1 MLGLVGETETVATGA
16 GGGALTVIAAVA
28 VRPSLDAVIETLPAA
43 TALTRP
49 VLETV
54 AIAVLVEL
62 QPTTRPVSTLL
73 LASNVVADNCTVAP
87 TCRVALAG
95 DTETEATGIGAG
107 ALTLMDAEPLLPSLV
122 A

>member
-1 MLGLVGETETVATGA
+1 M
-16 GGGALTVIAAVA
+16 IAAVA